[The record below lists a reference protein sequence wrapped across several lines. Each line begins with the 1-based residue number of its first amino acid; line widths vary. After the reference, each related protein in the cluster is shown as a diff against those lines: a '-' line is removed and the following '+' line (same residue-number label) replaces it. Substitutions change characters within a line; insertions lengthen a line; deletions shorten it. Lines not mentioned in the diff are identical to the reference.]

1 MQSLWAKLL
10 NKSNMSRW
18 LRTAIVAVLGLITP
32 LALDTPAYTHSNIFE
47 LVTPP
52 HVSVTLFAIGYGNEK
67 YGSTQGGFQLE
78 QSVNGLFGLV
88 GRASAYQILKG
99 ILGYD
104 SPLSPSSKSAPRDFG
119 RFQGG
124 IDLTPFQG
132 ISLVLLGGED
142 VGDSHAPVV
151 EGDFSSWFG
160 IHTAHPFNISFT
172 GSHYYQNGVTS
183 GTYDLRTMA
192 MSTANFILLLGGGG
206 AIWGGGSKAHGGPEI
221 DGLSDE
227 VEAYDNP
234 AAIKA
239 HGGPEIGIFLRR
251 WHLSVEVQAGYGS
264 AHTYGVVSVS
274 RQFTWDE

>member
-1 MQSLWAKLL
+1 MIVQAQSLWAQLL
-10 NKSNMSRW
+10 NKSTTSPW
-18 LRTAIVAVLGLITP
+18 LGTAIATVLGLIAP
-32 LALDTPAYTHSNIFE
+32 FSSAIPAYTSSDIFE

-52 HVSVTLFAIGYGNEK
+52 HVGVTLFAIGYGNEK
-67 YGSTQGGFQLE
+67 YGSSQGGFQLE

-88 GRASAYQILKG
+88 GRASAYQIFKG
-99 ILGYD
+99 TIGYD
-104 SPLSPSSKSAPRDFG
+104 SPLSPSSRSATRDFG

-124 IDLTPFQG
+124 VDITPLQG
-132 ISLVLLGGED
+132 TSLVLLGGED

-160 IHTAHPFNISFT
+160 IHTTHPFNVSFT

-206 AIWGGGSKAHGGPEI
+206 AIWGGGSLSAVKAHGGPEI
-221 DGLSDE
+221 E
-227 VEAYDNP
+227 
-234 AAIKA
+234 
-239 HGGPEIGIFLRR
+239 IFLRR

-274 RQFTWDE
+274 RQFSWDE